1 MLRPIAAG
9 PSDCLDGIAGV
20 GCSVPGEFGVLT
32 TDNICKAFRGRQAV
46 EDVTLFLRRGEAVG
60 VLGPS
65 GAGKTTLF
73 RMLTGVSPPDRG
85 QIVLDGED
93 ITRMHQ
99 FERARRGL
107 SYLPQEPSIFKGL
120 TVEQNILLVLECH
133 VADRSLRRAR
143 LDWLLTQ
150 FGIESLR
157 DASAARLS
165 GGERRRCEI
174 ARALASD
181 PGFILLDEPF
191 TGIDP
196 IAVGDI
202 RAIVKFLTR
211 HGLGV
216 LITDH
221 NVHDTLG
228 MVDRAYI
235 IESGRVLMHGT
246 VDEVVSDPM
255 VRRAYLGADFR
266 L

>member
-1 MLRPIAAG
+1 
-9 PSDCLDGIAGV
+9 
-20 GCSVPGEFGVLT
+20 VLAT
-32 TDNICKAFRGRQAV
+32 QDICKAFRGRQVV
-46 EDVTLFLRRGEAVG
+46 EDVSLFVQRGEAVG

-65 GAGKTTLF
+65 GAGKTTIF
-73 RMLTGVSPPDRG
+73 SMLVGVAPPDRG
-85 QIVLDGED
+85 RIFLDGKD
-93 ITRMHQ
+93 VTRMHQ

-120 TVEQNILLVLECH
+120 TVEQNILLVLESH
-133 VADRSLRRAR
+133 VADRKRRRAR
-143 LDWLLTQ
+143 LEWLLTQ
-150 FGIESLR
+150 FSIEPLR
-157 DASAARLS
+157 NASAARLS

-181 PGFILLDEPF
+181 PSFILLDEPF

-202 RAIVKFLTR
+202 RAIVRFLTG

-221 NVHDTLG
+221 NVHETLG

-235 IESGRVLMHGT
+235 IESGRVLMQGT
-246 VDEVVSDPM
+246 VDAVVADPM

>member
-1 MLRPIAAG
+1 M
-9 PSDCLDGIAGV
+9 
-20 GCSVPGEFGVLT
+20 LT
-32 TDNICKAFRGRQAV
+32 TNDICKNYRGRQIV
-46 EDVTLFLRRGEAVG
+46 EDVSLHVQRGEAVG

-73 RMLTGVSPPDRG
+73 RMLTGVAPPDRG
-85 QIVLDGED
+85 QIFLDGVD
-93 ITRMHQ
+93 VTQMPQ
-99 FERARRGL
+99 YERARRGL

-120 TVEQNILLVLECH
+120 TVEQNILMVLESH
-133 VADRSLRRAR
+133 VADRTRRRAR

-150 FGIESLR
+150 FSIAHLR
-157 DASAARLS
+157 HASAAGLS

-174 ARALASD
+174 ARALASN
-181 PGFILLDEPF
+181 PSIILLDEPF

-202 RAIVKFLTR
+202 RAVVRFLTG

-228 MVDRAYI
+228 MVNRAYI
-235 IESGRVLMHGT
+235 IESGRVLMQGT
-246 VDEVVSDPM
+246 VEAVVSDPT
-255 VRRAYLGADFR
+255 VRRTYLGADFR

>member
-1 MLRPIAAG
+1 M
-9 PSDCLDGIAGV
+9 
-20 GCSVPGEFGVLT
+20 LT
-32 TDNICKAFRGRQAV
+32 TNNICKNYRGRQIV
-46 EDVTLFLRRGEAVG
+46 EDVSLYVQRGEAVG

-73 RMLTGVSPPDRG
+73 RMLTGVAPPDRG
-85 QIVLDGED
+85 QILLDGVD
-93 ITRMHQ
+93 ITQMPQ
-99 FERARRGL
+99 YERARRGL

-120 TVEQNILLVLECH
+120 TVEQNILMVLESH
-133 VADRSLRRAR
+133 VADRARRRER

-150 FGIESLR
+150 FNIMELR
-157 DASAARLS
+157 HASAARLS
-165 GGERRRCEI
+165 GGERRRAEI
-174 ARALASD
+174 ARALASN
-181 PGFILLDEPF
+181 PSIILLDEPF

-202 RAIVKFLTR
+202 RAVVRFLTG

-228 MVDRAYI
+228 MVNRAYI
-235 IESGRVLMHGT
+235 VESGRVLMQGT
-246 VDEVVSDPM
+246 VDAVVSDPM
-255 VRRAYLGADFR
+255 VRRTYLGADFR